1 MKLIR
6 FGDPGREKPG
16 LFISADN
23 YLDVG
28 EFCEDFNEEF
38 FEDNGLDRLQ
48 KWFDTNKS
56 SLSYIKPPSRLGA
69 PVCRPSKIV
78 CIGLNFGKHAKE
90 SGMDKPTE
98 PIIFFKATSAMCGPY
113 DNLIIP
119 RNSTKTDWEVELA
132 LVINKEAKYVN
143 EEKALDYVGGYLLH
157 NDYSDREFQLERGGQ
172 WVKGK
177 SADTFAPLGPY
188 LVTPDEIEDLNNLNM
203 WLKVNGNIKQR
214 GNTSDFIFDIPYL
227 VSYVSQFMTLLP
239 GDIISTGTPSGVALG
254 MKEPQ
259 YLKSGDVVELGIDG
273 LGISKQN
280 VVSSLITA

>member
-6 FGDPGREKPG
+6 FGESGKEIPG
-16 LFISADN
+16 LFIEDDN
-23 YLDVG
+23 IIDVS

-38 FEDNGLDRLQ
+38 FANDGLNRL
-48 KWFDTNKS
+48 KSWFDANKN
-56 SLSYIKPPSRLGA
+56 SLSYFSHPVRFGA
-69 PVCRPSKIV
+69 PVCRPSKII
-78 CIGLNFGKHAKE
+78 CIGLNFGKHAQE

-98 PIIFFKATSAMCGPY
+98 PVIFFKATSALCGPY

-119 RNSTKTDWEVELA
+119 KNSTKTDWEVELA
-132 LVINKEAKYVN
+132 LIIGKEAKYVN
-143 EEKALDYVGGYLLH
+143 AEEALDYVGGYVLH
-157 NDYSDREFQLERGGQ
+157 NDYSDREFQLEMGGQ

-188 LVTPDEIEDLNNLNM
+188 LVTPDEIEDINNLNM
-203 WLKVNGNIKQR
+203 WLKVNGVIKQQ

-239 GDIISTGTPSGVALG
+239 GDIISTGTPPGVALG

-280 VVSSLITA
+280 VVG